1 MYVSISYFQNK
12 SEIRNIHGRCLMIL
26 RFNFHQR
33 ALVVKGK
40 ALYLQ
45 GNFEGAMVLYHRA
58 LHVGFASNAEEVKVR
73 QIIDRATETINNSLG
88 TKQAASVFLLMPKML
103 KR

>member
-1 MYVSISYFQNK
+1 M
-12 SEIRNIHGRCLMIL
+12 
-26 RFNFHQR
+26 
-33 ALVVKGK
+33 KGK

-58 LHVGFASNAEEVKVR
+58 LHVGFASNIEEAKVR

-88 TKQAASVFLLMPKML
+88 TKQAANVFLLMPKML
-103 KR
+103 KRYIDHVALT

>member
-1 MYVSISYFQNK
+1 MDQQKVSIIYF
-12 SEIRNIHGRCLMIL
+12 
-26 RFNFHQR
+26 R

-58 LHVGFASNAEEVKVR
+58 LHIGFASKVEEANVR
-73 QIIDRATETINNSLG
+73 QIIDRATVTINNSLG
-88 TKQAASVFLLMPKML
+88 TEQAANVFLVMPKML
-103 KR
+103 KKYA

>member
-1 MYVSISYFQNK
+1 MIKENLILIIVTSKPNFYPIKYF
-12 SEIRNIHGRCLMIL
+12 
-26 RFNFHQR
+26 R

-58 LHVGFASNAEEVKVR
+58 LHIGFASNIEEVRVR
-73 QIIDRATETINNSLG
+73 QIINRATETVNNSLG
-88 TKQAASVFLLMPKML
+88 TKQAETVFLLMPKML